1 MNQNKPA
8 IIIHQRMRK
17 TINVLAMLFAFF
29 SMAGC
34 SEREPE
40 VVPEAFLSAD
50 RLIFDQA
57 ASEKPVTVT
66 LVGEL
71 AVSSVESSAED
82 WCTAEMSA
90 DAIVV
95 KVTANDTEEYRSAD
109 VVVKFDSEVV
119 LPMTIKVAQE
129 SGEVPYLK
137 TTASESFEFGCRGGE
152 YKFSV
157 SSSAEWKA
165 ELVDC
170 SWATLSSDA
179 SYVTIKAPE
188 NEGNEVL
195 SGKVKVTS
203 GEISLEYAFS
213 QATLASDKYLALLG
227 EYDIYAE
234 KWYEVTKYNS
244 YSHKGLCGALGKSG
258 TLRELC
264 TSPASSLF
272 TTTATLTED
281 KYGVS
286 YYLEGCFLQG
296 QKMPVNLNKE
306 TGKLEIPTLWNT
318 GTALIY
324 YNRYSPPEDM
334 SCFLVTYTINSSDVS
349 MKYNQYSAGVIT
361 ASVSEDCNTI
371 TIDTSKEQKDGEVE
385 GSGLTLVYMNMGLSS
400 PVLTPF
406 EKIYMPYGNAIELRR
421 KTDE

>member
-1 MNQNKPA
+1 
-8 IIIHQRMRK
+8 MRK
-17 TINVLAMLFAFF
+17 TINVLTMLFAVF

-34 SEREPE
+34 SESEPE
-40 VVPEAFLSAD
+40 VVPQAFLSAD
-50 RLIFDQA
+50 RLIFDQT

-82 WCTAEMSA
+82 WCTAEISA

-95 KVTANDTEEYRSAD
+95 KVSANDTDASRSAD

-119 LPMTIKVAQE
+119 LPMTVKVAQE

-179 SYVTIKAPE
+179 SSVTIEAPE
-188 NEGNEVL
+188 NKGNEVL

-203 GEISLEYAFS
+203 GEISLEYAFT

-234 KWYEVTKYNS
+234 KWYQVTRYASN
-244 YSHKGLCGALGKSG
+244 KGWCSALGKGG

-296 QKMPVNLNKE
+296 QKLPIVLNKKN
-306 TGKLEIPTLWNT
+306 GGLEIPALWNT

-324 YNRYSPPEDM
+324 YNKYSPPEDM
-334 SCFLVTYTINSSDVS
+334 SCFLVDYTISSDNS
-349 MKYNQYSAGVIT
+349 MKYNQYAAGVIT

-406 EKIYMPYGNAIELRR
+406 EGIYMPYGNTVELRR

>member
-1 MNQNKPA
+1 
-8 IIIHQRMRK
+8 MRK
-17 TINVLAMLFAFF
+17 TINVLAMLFAFCL
-29 SMAGC
+29 MAGC
-34 SEREPE
+34 SESEPE
-40 VVPEAFLSAD
+40 VVPQAFMSAD
-50 RLIFDQA
+50 RLIFDQT

-66 LVGEL
+66 IVGEL

-95 KVTANDTEEYRSAD
+95 KVTANDTEKYRSAD

-170 SWATLSSDA
+170 SWATISSDA
-179 SYVTIKAPE
+179 SSVTIEAPE
-188 NEGNEVL
+188 NNGNEVL

-234 KWYEVTKYNS
+234 KWYQVTRYNT

-281 KYGVS
+281 KYGIS

-296 QKMPVNLNKE
+296 QKIPVNLNKE

-324 YNRYSPPEDM
+324 YSSYSPAEDM
-334 SCFLVTYTINSSDVS
+334 SCFLVSYTINSSDVS
-349 MKYNQYSAGVIT
+349 MKYNQYSAGVLK

-371 TIDTSKEQKDGEVE
+371 TIDTSAEPKEGEVE
-385 GSGLTLVYMNMGLSS
+385 GSGLTLVYMNMALSS

-406 EKIYMPYGNAIELRR
+406 EKIYMPYGNTVELRR

>member
-1 MNQNKPA
+1 
-8 IIIHQRMRK
+8 MRK
-17 TINVLAMLFAFF
+17 TINVLTMLFAIF

-34 SEREPE
+34 SESEPE
-40 VVPEAFLSAD
+40 VVPQAFLSAD
-50 RLIFDQA
+50 RLIFDQT

-82 WCTAEMSA
+82 WCTAGISA

-95 KVTANDTEEYRSAD
+95 KVSANDTEASRSAD

-170 SWATLSSDA
+170 GWATLSTDA
-179 SYVTIKAPE
+179 SSVTIEAPA
-188 NEGNEVL
+188 NDGNEVL

-203 GEISLEYAFS
+203 GETSLEYAFT

>member
-1 MNQNKPA
+1 
-8 IIIHQRMRK
+8 MRK

-34 SEREPE
+34 SESEPE

-179 SYVTIKAPE
+179 SSVTIKALE
-188 NEGNEVL
+188 NKGNEVL

-203 GEISLEYAFS
+203 GNNSLEYAFT

-234 KWYEVTKYNS
+234 KWYQVTRYASN
-244 YSHKGLCGALGKSG
+244 KGWCSALGKGG

-296 QKMPVNLNKE
+296 QKLPIVLNKK
-306 TGKLEIPTLWNT
+306 TGGLEIPALWNT

-324 YNRYSPPEDM
+324 YNKYSPPEDM
-334 SCFLVTYTINSSDVS
+334 SCFLVDYTVSSDNS
-349 MKYNQYSAGVIT
+349 MKYNQYAAGVIK

-406 EKIYMPYGNAIELRR
+406 EGIYMPYGNTVELRR

>member
-1 MNQNKPA
+1 
-8 IIIHQRMRK
+8 MRK
-17 TINVLAMLFAFF
+17 TINVLTMLFAVF

-34 SEREPE
+34 SESEPE
-40 VVPEAFLSAD
+40 VVPQAFLSAD
-50 RLIFDQA
+50 RLIFDQT

-95 KVTANDTEEYRSAD
+95 KVTANDTDASRSAD

-179 SYVTIKAPE
+179 SSVTIKAPE
-188 NEGNEVL
+188 NKGNEVL

-203 GEISLEYAFS
+203 GETSLEYAFT
-213 QATLASDKYLALLG
+213 QATVASDKYLALLG

-234 KWYEVTKYNS
+234 KWYQVTRYASN
-244 YSHKGLCGALGKSG
+244 KGWCSALGKGG

-296 QKMPVNLNKE
+296 QKLPIVLNKK
-306 TGKLEIPTLWNT
+306 TGGLEIPALWNT

-324 YNRYSPPEDM
+324 YNKYSPPEDM
-334 SCFLVTYTINSSDVS
+334 SCFLVDYTISSDNS
-349 MKYNQYSAGVIT
+349 MKYNQYAAGVIT

-406 EKIYMPYGNAIELRR
+406 EGIYMPYGNTVELRR

>member
-1 MNQNKPA
+1 
-8 IIIHQRMRK
+8 MRK
-17 TINVLAMLFAFF
+17 TINVLTMLFAIF

-34 SEREPE
+34 SESEPE
-40 VVPEAFLSAD
+40 VVPQAFLSAD
-50 RLIFDQA
+50 RLIFDQT

>member
-1 MNQNKPA
+1 
-8 IIIHQRMRK
+8 MRK
-17 TINVLAMLFAFF
+17 TINVLTMLFAVF

-34 SEREPE
+34 SESEPE
-40 VVPEAFLSAD
+40 VVPQAFLSAD
-50 RLIFDQA
+50 RLIFDQT

-66 LVGEL
+66 LVGDL

-95 KVTANDTEEYRSAD
+95 KVSANDTDASRSAD

-179 SYVTIKAPE
+179 SSVTIKAPE
-188 NEGNEVL
+188 NKGNEVL

-203 GEISLEYAFS
+203 GETSLEYAFT
-213 QATLASDKYLALLG
+213 QATVASDKYHALLG

-234 KWYEVTKYNS
+234 KWYQVTRYASN
-244 YSHKGLCGALGKSG
+244 KGWCSALGKGG

-296 QKMPVNLNKE
+296 QKLPIVLNKK
-306 TGKLEIPTLWNT
+306 TGGLEIPALWNT

-324 YNRYSPPEDM
+324 YNKYSPPEDM
-334 SCFLVTYTINSSDVS
+334 SCFLVDYTISSDNS
-349 MKYNQYSAGVIT
+349 MKYNQYAAGVIK

-406 EKIYMPYGNAIELRR
+406 EGIYMPYGNTVELRR

>member
-1 MNQNKPA
+1 
-8 IIIHQRMRK
+8 MRK

-29 SMAGC
+29 LMAGC
-34 SEREPE
+34 SESEPE
-40 VVPEAFLSAD
+40 VVPQAFMSAD
-50 RLIFDQA
+50 RLIFDQT

-109 VVVKFDSEVV
+109 VVVKFDSEAV

-170 SWATLSSDA
+170 SWATISSDA
-179 SYVTIKAPE
+179 SSVTIEAPE
-188 NEGNEVL
+188 NNGNEVL

-203 GEISLEYAFS
+203 GEISLEYAFT

-234 KWYEVTKYNS
+234 KWYEVTRYNS
-244 YSHKGLCGALGKSG
+244 YSQKGLCGALGKSG

-264 TSPASSLF
+264 TSPASALF

-324 YNRYSPPEDM
+324 YSRYSPPEDM
-334 SCFLVTYTINSSDVS
+334 PCFLVNFTINSSDVS
-349 MKYNQYSAGVIT
+349 MKYNQYTAGVIR
-361 ASVSEDCNTI
+361 ASVSDDCNTI

-406 EKIYMPYGNAIELRR
+406 EKIYMPYGNAVELRR

>member
-1 MNQNKPA
+1 
-8 IIIHQRMRK
+8 MRK

-34 SEREPE
+34 SESEPE

-170 SWATLSSDA
+170 GWATLSTDA
-179 SYVTIKAPE
+179 SSVTIEAPA
-188 NEGNEVL
+188 NDGNEVL

-203 GEISLEYAFS
+203 GETSLEYAFT

-234 KWYEVTKYNS
+234 KWYQVTRYASN
-244 YSHKGLCGALGKSG
+244 KGWCSALGKGG

-296 QKMPVNLNKE
+296 QKLPIVLNKK
-306 TGKLEIPTLWNT
+306 TGGLEIPALWNT

-324 YNRYSPPEDM
+324 YNKYSPPEDM
-334 SCFLVTYTINSSDVS
+334 SCFLVDYTISSDNS
-349 MKYNQYSAGVIT
+349 MKYNQYAAGVIT

-406 EKIYMPYGNAIELRR
+406 EGIYMPYGNTVELRR

>member
-1 MNQNKPA
+1 
-8 IIIHQRMRK
+8 MRK
-17 TINVLAMLFAFF
+17 TINVLTMLFAIF

-34 SEREPE
+34 SESEPE
-40 VVPEAFLSAD
+40 VVPQAFLSAD
-50 RLIFDQA
+50 RLIFDHT

-82 WCTAEMSA
+82 WCTAGISA

-95 KVTANDTEEYRSAD
+95 KVSANDTEASRSAD

-170 SWATLSSDA
+170 GWATLSTDA
-179 SYVTIKAPE
+179 SSVTIEAPA
-188 NEGNEVL
+188 NDGNEML
-195 SGKVKVTS
+195 SGKVKVSS
-203 GEISLEYAFS
+203 GETSLEYAFT

-234 KWYEVTKYNS
+234 KWYQVTRYASN
-244 YSHKGLCGALGKSG
+244 KGWCSALGKGG

-296 QKMPVNLNKE
+296 QKLPIVLNKK
-306 TGKLEIPTLWNT
+306 TGGLEIPALWNT

-324 YNRYSPPEDM
+324 YNKYSPPEDM
-334 SCFLVTYTINSSDVS
+334 SCFLVDYTI
-349 MKYNQYSAGVIT
+349 MYQRT
-361 ASVSEDCNTI
+361 ATRLQS
-371 TIDTSKEQKDGEVE
+371 
-385 GSGLTLVYMNMGLSS
+385 
-400 PVLTPF
+400 TP
-406 EKIYMPYGNAIELRR
+406 PRNR
-421 KTDE
+421 KTAKSKAQA

>member
-1 MNQNKPA
+1 
-8 IIIHQRMRK
+8 MRK

-34 SEREPE
+34 SESEPE

-179 SYVTIKAPE
+179 SSVTIEAPA
-188 NEGNEVL
+188 NDGNEVL
-195 SGKVKVTS
+195 SGKVKVSS
-203 GEISLEYAFS
+203 GETSLEYAFT

-234 KWYEVTKYNS
+234 KWYQVTRYASN
-244 YSHKGLCGALGKSG
+244 KGWCSALGKGG

-296 QKMPVNLNKE
+296 QKLPIVLNKK
-306 TGKLEIPTLWNT
+306 TGGLEIPALWNT

-324 YNRYSPPEDM
+324 YNKYSPPEDM
-334 SCFLVTYTINSSDVS
+334 SCFLVDYTISSDNS
-349 MKYNQYSAGVIT
+349 MKYNQYAAGVIT

-371 TIDTSKEQKDGEVE
+371 TIDTSTEPKDGEVE
-385 GSGLTLVYMNMGLSS
+385 GSGLTLVYMNMALSS

-406 EKIYMPYGNAIELRR
+406 EGICMPYGNTIELRR

>member
-1 MNQNKPA
+1 
-8 IIIHQRMRK
+8 MRK
-17 TINVLAMLFAFF
+17 TINVLTMLFAVF

-34 SEREPE
+34 SESEPE
-40 VVPEAFLSAD
+40 VVPQAFLSAD
-50 RLIFDQA
+50 RLIFDQT

-66 LVGEL
+66 LVGDL

-82 WCTAEMSA
+82 WCTAEISA

-95 KVTANDTEEYRSAD
+95 KVSANDTDASRSAD

-179 SYVTIKAPE
+179 SSVTIKALE
-188 NEGNEVL
+188 NKGNEVL

-203 GEISLEYAFS
+203 GETSLEYAFT
-213 QATLASDKYLALLG
+213 QATVASDKYLALLG

-234 KWYEVTKYNS
+234 KWYQVTRYASN
-244 YSHKGLCGALGKSG
+244 KGWCSALGKGG

-296 QKMPVNLNKE
+296 QKLPIVLNKK
-306 TGKLEIPTLWNT
+306 TGGLEIPALWNT

-324 YNRYSPPEDM
+324 YNKYSPPEDM
-334 SCFLVTYTINSSDVS
+334 SCFLVDYTISSDNS
-349 MKYNQYSAGVIT
+349 MKYNQYSAGVIK

-385 GSGLTLVYMNMGLSS
+385 GSGLTLVYMNMALSS

-406 EKIYMPYGNAIELRR
+406 EGICMPYGNTIELRR

>member
-1 MNQNKPA
+1 
-8 IIIHQRMRK
+8 MRK
-17 TINVLAMLFAFF
+17 TINVLAMLFAFCL
-29 SMAGC
+29 MAGC
-34 SEREPE
+34 SESEPE
-40 VVPEAFLSAD
+40 VVPQAFMSAD
-50 RLIFDQA
+50 RLIFDQT

-109 VVVKFDSEVV
+109 VVVKFDSDVV

-170 SWATLSSDA
+170 SWATISSDA
-179 SYVTIKAPE
+179 SSVTIEAPE
-188 NEGNEVL
+188 NNGNEVL

-234 KWYEVTKYNS
+234 KWYQVTRYNT

-281 KYGVS
+281 KYGIS

-296 QKMPVNLNKE
+296 QKIPVNLNKE

-318 GTALIY
+318 GTTLIY
-324 YNRYSPPEDM
+324 YSSYSPAEDM
-334 SCFLVTYTINSSDVS
+334 SCFLVSYTINSSDVS
-349 MKYNQYSAGVIT
+349 MKYNQYSAGVLK

-371 TIDTSKEQKDGEVE
+371 TIDTSAEPKEGEVE
-385 GSGLTLVYMNMGLSS
+385 GSGLTLVYMNMALSS

-406 EKIYMPYGNAIELRR
+406 EKIYMPYGNTVELRR

>member
-1 MNQNKPA
+1 
-8 IIIHQRMRK
+8 MRK

-34 SEREPE
+34 SESEPE

-50 RLIFDQA
+50 RLIFDQT

-170 SWATLSSDA
+170 GWATLSTDA
-179 SYVTIKAPE
+179 SSVTIEAPA
-188 NEGNEVL
+188 NDGNEVL

-203 GEISLEYAFS
+203 GGTSLEYAFT

-234 KWYEVTKYNS
+234 KWYQVTRYAS
-244 YSHKGLCGALGKSG
+244 SKGWCSALGKGG

-264 TSPASSLF
+264 TSPSSSLF

-296 QKMPVNLNKE
+296 QKLPIVLNKK
-306 TGKLEIPTLWNT
+306 TGGLEIPALWNT

-324 YNRYSPPEDM
+324 YNKYSPPEDM
-334 SCFLVTYTINSSDVS
+334 SCFLVDYTISSDNS
-349 MKYNQYSAGVIT
+349 MKYNQYAAGVIT

-385 GSGLTLVYMNMGLSS
+385 GSGLTLVYMNMALSS

-406 EKIYMPYGNAIELRR
+406 EGIYMPYGNTVELRR

>member
-1 MNQNKPA
+1 
-8 IIIHQRMRK
+8 MRK

-34 SEREPE
+34 SESEPE

-179 SYVTIKAPE
+179 SSVTIKALE
-188 NEGNEVL
+188 NKGNEVL

-203 GEISLEYAFS
+203 GNNSLEYAFT

-234 KWYEVTKYNS
+234 KWYQVTRYAS
-244 YSHKGLCGALGKSG
+244 SKGWCSALGKGG

-264 TSPASSLF
+264 TSPSSSLF

-296 QKMPVNLNKE
+296 QKLPIVLNKK
-306 TGKLEIPTLWNT
+306 TGGLEIPALWNT

-324 YNRYSPPEDM
+324 YNKYSPPEDM
-334 SCFLVTYTINSSDVS
+334 SCFLVDYTISSDNS
-349 MKYNQYSAGVIT
+349 MKYNQYAAGVIT

-406 EKIYMPYGNAIELRR
+406 EGIYMPYGNTVELRR

>member
-1 MNQNKPA
+1 
-8 IIIHQRMRK
+8 MRK
-17 TINVLAMLFAFF
+17 TINVLAMLFAFCL
-29 SMAGC
+29 MAGC
-34 SEREPE
+34 SESEPE
-40 VVPEAFLSAD
+40 VVPQAFMSAD
-50 RLIFDQA
+50 RLIFDQT

-170 SWATLSSDA
+170 SWATISFDA
-179 SYVTIKAPE
+179 SSVTIEAPE
-188 NEGNEVL
+188 NNGNEVL

-234 KWYEVTKYNS
+234 KWYQVTRYNT

-296 QKMPVNLNKE
+296 QKIPVNLNKE

-324 YNRYSPPEDM
+324 YSSYSPAEDM
-334 SCFLVTYTINSSDVS
+334 SCFLVSYAINSSDVS
-349 MKYNQYSAGVIT
+349 MKYNQYSAGVLK

-371 TIDTSKEQKDGEVE
+371 TIDTSAEPKEGEVE
-385 GSGLTLVYMNMGLSS
+385 GSGLTLVYMNMALSS

-406 EKIYMPYGNAIELRR
+406 EKIYMPYGNTVELRR

>member
-1 MNQNKPA
+1 
-8 IIIHQRMRK
+8 MRK
-17 TINVLAMLFAFF
+17 TINVLAMLFAFCL
-29 SMAGC
+29 MAGC
-34 SEREPE
+34 SESEPE
-40 VVPEAFLSAD
+40 VVPQAFMSAD
-50 RLIFDQA
+50 RLIFDQT

-109 VVVKFDSEVV
+109 VVVKFDSDVV

-170 SWATLSSDA
+170 SWATISSDA
-179 SYVTIKAPE
+179 SSVTIEAPE

-234 KWYEVTKYNS
+234 KWYQVTKYNS
-244 YSHKGLCGALGKSG
+244 YSYKGMCGALGKSG

-324 YNRYSPPEDM
+324 YSSYSPAEDM
-334 SCFLVTYTINSSDVS
+334 SCFLVSYTINSSDVS
-349 MKYNQYSAGVIT
+349 MKYNQYSAGVLK

-371 TIDTSKEQKDGEVE
+371 TIDTSTEPKEGEVE
-385 GSGLTLVYMNMGLSS
+385 GSGLTLVYMNMAVSS

-406 EKIYMPYGNAIELRR
+406 EKIYMPYGNTVELRR

>member
-1 MNQNKPA
+1 
-8 IIIHQRMRK
+8 MRK
-17 TINVLAMLFAFF
+17 TINVLAMLFAFCL
-29 SMAGC
+29 MAGC
-34 SEREPE
+34 SESEPE
-40 VVPEAFLSAD
+40 VVPQAFMSAD
-50 RLIFDQA
+50 RLIFDQT

-95 KVTANDTEEYRSAD
+95 KVTANDTEESRSAD
-109 VVVKFDSEVV
+109 VVVKFDSDVV

-170 SWATLSSDA
+170 SWATISSDA
-179 SYVTIKAPE
+179 SSVTIEAPE
-188 NEGNEVL
+188 NNGNDVL

-234 KWYEVTKYNS
+234 KWYQVTRYNT

-324 YNRYSPPEDM
+324 YSSYSPAEDM

-349 MKYNQYSAGVIT
+349 MKYNQYSAGVLK

-371 TIDTSKEQKDGEVE
+371 TIDTSTEPKEGEVE
-385 GSGLTLVYMNMGLSS
+385 GSGLTLVYMNMALPS

-406 EKIYMPYGNAIELRR
+406 EKIYMPYGNTVELRR

>member
-1 MNQNKPA
+1 M
-8 IIIHQRMRK
+8 
-17 TINVLAMLFAFF
+17 
-29 SMAGC
+29 
-34 SEREPE
+34 
-40 VVPEAFLSAD
+40 
-50 RLIFDQA
+50 
-57 ASEKPVTVT
+57 
-66 LVGEL
+66 
-71 AVSSVESSAED
+71 
-82 WCTAEMSA
+82 
-90 DAIVV
+90 
-95 KVTANDTEEYRSAD
+95 
-109 VVVKFDSEVV
+109 
-119 LPMTIKVAQE
+119 
-129 SGEVPYLK
+129 PYLK
-137 TTASESFEFGCRGGE
+137 TTASESFEVGCRGGE

-170 SWATLSSDA
+170 SWATISSDA
-179 SYVTIKAPE
+179 SSVTIEAPE
-188 NEGNEVL
+188 NNGNEVL

-234 KWYEVTKYNS
+234 KWYEVTRYNS
-244 YSHKGLCGALGKSG
+244 YSQKGLCGALGKSG

-264 TSPASSLF
+264 TSPASALF

-324 YNRYSPPEDM
+324 YSRYSPPEDM
-334 SCFLVTYTINSSDVS
+334 PCFLVNFTINSSDVS
-349 MKYNQYSAGVIT
+349 MKYNQYAAGVIT

-385 GSGLTLVYMNMGLSS
+385 GSGLTLVYMNMGISS

>member
-1 MNQNKPA
+1 
-8 IIIHQRMRK
+8 MRK
-17 TINVLAMLFAFF
+17 TINVLAMLFAFCL
-29 SMAGC
+29 MAGC
-34 SEREPE
+34 SESEPE
-40 VVPEAFLSAD
+40 VVPQAFMSAD
-50 RLIFDQA
+50 RLIFDQT

-66 LVGEL
+66 IVGEL

-95 KVTANDTEEYRSAD
+95 KVTANDTEKYRSAD

-170 SWATLSSDA
+170 SWATISSDA
-179 SYVTIKAPE
+179 SSVTIEAPE
-188 NEGNEVL
+188 NNGNEVL

-234 KWYEVTKYNS
+234 KWYEVTRYNT

-264 TSPASSLF
+264 TSPVSSLF

-281 KYGVS
+281 KYGIS

-296 QKMPVNLNKE
+296 QKIPVNLNKE

-324 YNRYSPPEDM
+324 YNFNSPPEDM
-334 SCFLVTYTINSSDVS
+334 PCFLVNFTINSSDVS
-349 MKYNQYSAGVIT
+349 MKYNQYAAGVIT

-371 TIDTSKEQKDGEVE
+371 TIDTSKEKKDGEVE
-385 GSGLTLVYMNMGLSS
+385 GSGLTLVYMNMGISS

>member
-1 MNQNKPA
+1 
-8 IIIHQRMRK
+8 
-17 TINVLAMLFAFF
+17 MLFAFF
-29 SMAGC
+29 LMAGC
-34 SEREPE
+34 SESEPK
-40 VVPEAFLSAD
+40 VVPQAFMSAD
-50 RLIFDQA
+50 RLIFDQT
-57 ASEKPVTVT
+57 ASEKPVTMT

-109 VVVKFDSEVV
+109 VVVKFDSEAV

-170 SWATLSSDA
+170 SWATISSDA
-179 SYVTIKAPE
+179 SSVTIEAPE
-188 NEGNEVL
+188 NNGNEVL

-234 KWYEVTKYNS
+234 KWYQVTRYNT

-324 YNRYSPPEDM
+324 YSSYSPPEDM

-349 MKYNQYSAGVIT
+349 MKYNQYSAGVIK

-371 TIDTSKEQKDGEVE
+371 TIDTSTESKDGEVE
-385 GSGLTLVYMNMGLSS
+385 GSGLTLVYMNMALSS

-406 EKIYMPYGNAIELRR
+406 EKIYMPYGNAVELRR

>member
-1 MNQNKPA
+1 
-8 IIIHQRMRK
+8 MRK
-17 TINVLAMLFAFF
+17 TINVLTMLFAIF

-34 SEREPE
+34 SESEPE
-40 VVPEAFLSAD
+40 VVPQAFLSAD
-50 RLIFDQA
+50 RLIFDQT

-71 AVSSVESSAED
+71 TVSSVESSAED
-82 WCTAEMSA
+82 WCTAGISA

-95 KVTANDTEEYRSAD
+95 KVSANDTEASRSAD

-170 SWATLSSDA
+170 GWATLSIDA
-179 SYVTIKAPE
+179 SSVTIEAPA
-188 NEGNEVL
+188 NDGNEVL

-203 GEISLEYAFS
+203 GETSLEYAFT

-234 KWYEVTKYNS
+234 KWYQVTRYASN
-244 YSHKGLCGALGKSG
+244 KGWCSALGKGG

-296 QKMPVNLNKE
+296 QKLPIVLNKKN
-306 TGKLEIPTLWNT
+306 GGLEIPALWNT

-324 YNRYSPPEDM
+324 YNKYSPPEDM
-334 SCFLVTYTINSSDVS
+334 SCFLVDYTISSDNS
-349 MKYNQYSAGVIT
+349 MKYNQYAAGVIM

-406 EKIYMPYGNAIELRR
+406 EGIYMPYGNTVELRR

>member
-1 MNQNKPA
+1 
-8 IIIHQRMRK
+8 
-17 TINVLAMLFAFF
+17 MLFAFCL
-29 SMAGC
+29 MAGC
-34 SEREPE
+34 SESEPE
-40 VVPEAFLSAD
+40 VVPQAFMSAD
-50 RLIFDQA
+50 RLIFDQT

-109 VVVKFDSEVV
+109 VVVKFDSDVV

-157 SSSAEWKA
+157 SSSAEWKT

-170 SWATLSSDA
+170 SWATISSDA
-179 SYVTIKAPE
+179 SSVTIEAPE
-188 NEGNEVL
+188 NNGNEVL

-234 KWYEVTKYNS
+234 KWYQVTRYNT

-281 KYGVS
+281 KYGIS

-296 QKMPVNLNKE
+296 QKIPVNLNKE

-324 YNRYSPPEDM
+324 YSSYSPAEDM
-334 SCFLVTYTINSSDVS
+334 SCFLVSYTINSSDVS
-349 MKYNQYSAGVIT
+349 MKYNQYSAGVLK

-371 TIDTSKEQKDGEVE
+371 TIDTSAEPKEGEVE
-385 GSGLTLVYMNMGLSS
+385 GSGLTLVYMNMALSS

-406 EKIYMPYGNAIELRR
+406 EKIYMPYGNTVELRR

>member
-1 MNQNKPA
+1 
-8 IIIHQRMRK
+8 MRK
-17 TINVLAMLFAFF
+17 TINVLTMLFAIF

-34 SEREPE
+34 SESEPE
-40 VVPEAFLSAD
+40 VVPQAFLSAD
-50 RLIFDQA
+50 RLIFDQT

-82 WCTAEMSA
+82 WCTARISA

-95 KVTANDTEEYRSAD
+95 KVSANVTEASRSAD

-170 SWATLSSDA
+170 GWATLSTDA
-179 SYVTIKAPE
+179 SSVTIEAPA
-188 NEGNEVL
+188 NDGNEVL

-203 GEISLEYAFS
+203 GGTSLEYAFT

-234 KWYEVTKYNS
+234 KWYQVTRYAS
-244 YSHKGLCGALGKSG
+244 SKGWCSALGKGG

-264 TSPASSLF
+264 TSPSSSLF

-296 QKMPVNLNKE
+296 QKLPIVLNKK
-306 TGKLEIPTLWNT
+306 TGGLEIPALWNT

-324 YNRYSPPEDM
+324 YNKYSPPEDM
-334 SCFLVTYTINSSDVS
+334 SCFLVDYTISSDNS
-349 MKYNQYSAGVIT
+349 MKYNQYAAGVIT

-406 EKIYMPYGNAIELRR
+406 EGIYMPYGNTVELRR

>member
-34 SEREPE
+34 SESEPE
-40 VVPEAFLSAD
+40 VVPQAFLSAD
-50 RLIFDQA
+50 RLIFDQT

-66 LVGEL
+66 LVGDL

-95 KVTANDTEEYRSAD
+95 KVSANDTDASRSAD

-179 SYVTIKAPE
+179 SSVTIKALE
-188 NEGNEVL
+188 NKGNEVL

-203 GEISLEYAFS
+203 GETSLEYAFT
-213 QATLASDKYLALLG
+213 QATVASDKYLALLG

-234 KWYEVTKYNS
+234 KWYQVTRYASN
-244 YSHKGLCGALGKSG
+244 KGWCSALGKGG

-296 QKMPVNLNKE
+296 QKLPIVLNKK
-306 TGKLEIPTLWNT
+306 TGGLEIPALWNT

-324 YNRYSPPEDM
+324 YNKYSPPEDM
-334 SCFLVTYTINSSDVS
+334 SCFLVDYTISSDNS
-349 MKYNQYSAGVIT
+349 MKYNQYAAGVIT

-406 EKIYMPYGNAIELRR
+406 EGIYMPYGNTVELRR

>member
-1 MNQNKPA
+1 
-8 IIIHQRMRK
+8 
-17 TINVLAMLFAFF
+17 MLFAFCL
-29 SMAGC
+29 MAGC
-34 SEREPE
+34 SESEPE
-40 VVPEAFLSAD
+40 VVPQAFMSAD
-50 RLIFDQA
+50 RLIFDQT

-109 VVVKFDSEVV
+109 VVVKFDSDVV

-170 SWATLSSDA
+170 SWATISSDA
-179 SYVTIKAPE
+179 SSVTIEAPE
-188 NEGNEVL
+188 NNGNEVL

-234 KWYEVTKYNS
+234 KWYQVTRYNT

-281 KYGVS
+281 KYGIS

-296 QKMPVNLNKE
+296 QKIPVNLNKE

-318 GTALIY
+318 GTTLIY
-324 YNRYSPPEDM
+324 YSSYSPAEDM
-334 SCFLVTYTINSSDVS
+334 SCFLVSYTINSSDVS
-349 MKYNQYSAGVIT
+349 MKYNQYSAGVLK

-371 TIDTSKEQKDGEVE
+371 TIDTSAEPKEGEVE
-385 GSGLTLVYMNMGLSS
+385 GSGLTLVYMNMALSS

-406 EKIYMPYGNAIELRR
+406 EKIYMPYGNTVELRR

>member
-1 MNQNKPA
+1 
-8 IIIHQRMRK
+8 
-17 TINVLAMLFAFF
+17 MLFAFCL
-29 SMAGC
+29 MAGC
-34 SEREPE
+34 SESEPE
-40 VVPEAFLSAD
+40 VVPQAFMSAD
-50 RLIFDQA
+50 RLIFDQT

-66 LVGEL
+66 IVGEL

-95 KVTANDTEEYRSAD
+95 KVTANDTEKYRSAD

-170 SWATLSSDA
+170 SWATISSDA
-179 SYVTIKAPE
+179 SSVTIEAPE
-188 NEGNEVL
+188 NNGNEVL

-234 KWYEVTKYNS
+234 KWYEVTRYNT

-264 TSPASSLF
+264 TSPVSSLF

-281 KYGVS
+281 KYGIS

-296 QKMPVNLNKE
+296 QKIPVNLNKE

-324 YNRYSPPEDM
+324 YNFNSPPEDM
-334 SCFLVTYTINSSDVS
+334 PCFLVNFTINSSDVS
-349 MKYNQYSAGVIT
+349 MKYNQYAAGVIT

-371 TIDTSKEQKDGEVE
+371 TIDTSKEKKDGEVE
-385 GSGLTLVYMNMGLSS
+385 GSGLTLVYMNMGISS

>member
-1 MNQNKPA
+1 
-8 IIIHQRMRK
+8 
-17 TINVLAMLFAFF
+17 MLFAFCL
-29 SMAGC
+29 MAGC
-34 SEREPE
+34 SESEPE
-40 VVPEAFLSAD
+40 VVPQAFMSAD
-50 RLIFDQA
+50 RLIFDQT
-57 ASEKPVTVT
+57 ASEKPVAVT

-109 VVVKFDSEVV
+109 VVVKFDSDVV

-170 SWATLSSDA
+170 SWATISSDA
-179 SYVTIKAPE
+179 SSVTIEAPE

-234 KWYEVTKYNS
+234 KWYQVTRYNT

-296 QKMPVNLNKE
+296 QKIPVNLNKE

-324 YNRYSPPEDM
+324 YSSYSPAEDM

-349 MKYNQYSAGVIT
+349 MKYNQYSAGVLK

-371 TIDTSKEQKDGEVE
+371 TIDTSTEPKEGEVE
-385 GSGLTLVYMNMGLSS
+385 GSGLTLVYMNMAVSS

-406 EKIYMPYGNAIELRR
+406 EKIYMPYGNAVELRR

>member
-1 MNQNKPA
+1 
-8 IIIHQRMRK
+8 MRK
-17 TINVLAMLFAFF
+17 TINVLTMLFAVF

-34 SEREPE
+34 SESEPE

-50 RLIFDQA
+50 RLIFDQT

-179 SYVTIKAPE
+179 SSVTIKALE
-188 NEGNEVL
+188 NKGNEVL

-203 GEISLEYAFS
+203 GETSLEYAFT

-234 KWYEVTKYNS
+234 KWYQVTRYNS
-244 YSHKGLCGALGKSG
+244 YSYKGMCGALGKSG
-258 TLRELC
+258 TLRELY
-264 TSPASSLF
+264 TPLTGSSFTAISLTEY

-281 KYGVS
+281 KYGIS

-324 YNRYSPPEDM
+324 YSKYSPAEDM
-334 SCFLVTYTINSSDVS
+334 SCFLVSYTINSSDVS
-349 MKYNQYSAGVIT
+349 MKYNQYSAGVIK

-385 GSGLTLVYMNMGLSS
+385 GSGLTLVYMNMALSS

-406 EKIYMPYGNAIELRR
+406 EGICMPYGNTIELRR

>member
-1 MNQNKPA
+1 
-8 IIIHQRMRK
+8 MRK
-17 TINVLAMLFAFF
+17 TINVLTMLFAIF

-34 SEREPE
+34 SESEPE
-40 VVPEAFLSAD
+40 VVPQAFLSAD
-50 RLIFDQA
+50 RLIFDQT

-82 WCTAEMSA
+82 WCTAGISA

-109 VVVKFDSEVV
+109 VVVKFDSDVV

>member
-1 MNQNKPA
+1 
-8 IIIHQRMRK
+8 MRK

-29 SMAGC
+29 LMAGC
-34 SEREPE
+34 SESEPE
-40 VVPEAFLSAD
+40 VVPQAFMSAD
-50 RLIFDQA
+50 RLIFDQT

-109 VVVKFDSEVV
+109 VVVKFDSDVV

-234 KWYEVTKYNS
+234 KWYQVTRYASN
-244 YSHKGLCGALGKSG
+244 KGWCSALGKGG

-296 QKMPVNLNKE
+296 QKLPIVLNKKN
-306 TGKLEIPTLWNT
+306 GGLEIPALWNT

-324 YNRYSPPEDM
+324 YNKYSPPEDM
-334 SCFLVTYTINSSDVS
+334 SCFLVDYTVSSDNS
-349 MKYNQYSAGVIT
+349 MKYNQYAAGVIT

-406 EKIYMPYGNAIELRR
+406 EGIYMPYGNTVELRR

>member
-1 MNQNKPA
+1 
-8 IIIHQRMRK
+8 MRK
-17 TINVLAMLFAFF
+17 TINVLAMLLAFF
-29 SMAGC
+29 LVAGC
-34 SEREPE
+34 SESEPE
-40 VVPEAFLSAD
+40 VVPQAFMSAD
-50 RLIFDQA
+50 RLIFDQT
-57 ASEKPVTVT
+57 ASEKPVAVT

-71 AVSSVESSAED
+71 AVSSVESSAEN
-82 WCTAEMSA
+82 WCVAELSA
-90 DAIVV
+90 DEIVV

-119 LPMTIKVAQE
+119 LPMIIKVVQE
-129 SGEVPYLK
+129 SGDVPYLK
-137 TTASESFEFGCRGGE
+137 TTAPGSFEFGCRGGE

-170 SWATLSSDA
+170 TWATLSSDA
-179 SYVTIKAPE
+179 SSVTIEAPA

-195 SGKVKVTS
+195 SGKVKISS
-203 GEISLEYAFS
+203 GDNSLEYAFT

-244 YSHKGLCGALGKSG
+244 YSQKGLCGALGKSG

-264 TSPASSLF
+264 TSPASALF

-306 TGKLEIPTLWNT
+306 TGELEIPSLWNT

-324 YNRYSPPEDM
+324 YNYYSPPEDM
-334 SCFLVTYTINSSDVS
+334 PCFLVKYTINSSDVS
-349 MKYNQYSAGVIT
+349 MKYTQYDAGVIK
-361 ASVSEDCNTI
+361 ASVSDDCNTI
-371 TIDTSKEQKDGEVE
+371 TLDTSTEQKDGVVE
-385 GSGLTLVYMNMGLSS
+385 GSGLTLVYMNMGLTS

-406 EKIYMPYGNAIELRR
+406 EKLVMPYGNSIELRR
-421 KTDE
+421 KKDE

>member
-1 MNQNKPA
+1 
-8 IIIHQRMRK
+8 MRK
-17 TINVLAMLFAFF
+17 TINVLAMLFAFCL
-29 SMAGC
+29 MAGC
-34 SEREPE
+34 SESEPE
-40 VVPEAFLSAD
+40 VVPQAFMSAD
-50 RLIFDQA
+50 RLIFDQT

-71 AVSSVESSAED
+71 TVSSVESSAED

-90 DAIVV
+90 DAILV
-95 KVTANDTEEYRSAD
+95 KVTANDTEESRSAD
-109 VVVKFDSEVV
+109 VVVKFDSDVV

-170 SWATLSSDA
+170 SWATISSDA
-179 SYVTIKAPE
+179 SSVTIEAPE
-188 NEGNEVL
+188 NNGNEVL

-203 GEISLEYAFS
+203 GGISLEYAFS

-234 KWYEVTKYNS
+234 KWYQVTRYNT

-296 QKMPVNLNKE
+296 QKMPINLNKE

-318 GTALIY
+318 GTVLIY
-324 YNRYSPPEDM
+324 YNYNSPPEDM

-349 MKYNQYSAGVIT
+349 MKYNQYAAGVIK

-371 TIDTSKEQKDGEVE
+371 TIDTSTEPKEGVVE
-385 GSGLTLVYMNMGLSS
+385 GSGLTMVYMNMGISS

>member
-1 MNQNKPA
+1 
-8 IIIHQRMRK
+8 MRK
-17 TINVLAMLFAFF
+17 TINVLTMLFAIF

-34 SEREPE
+34 SESEPE
-40 VVPEAFLSAD
+40 VVPQAFLSAD
-50 RLIFDQA
+50 RLIFDQT
-57 ASEKPVTVT
+57 ASEKPVAVT

-82 WCTAEMSA
+82 WCAAGISA

-95 KVTANDTEEYRSAD
+95 KVSANDTEASRSAD

-137 TTASESFEFGCRGGE
+137 TTASESFEFGCWGGE

-170 SWATLSSDA
+170 GWATLSTDA
-179 SYVTIKAPE
+179 SSVTIEAPA
-188 NEGNEVL
+188 NDGNEVL

-203 GEISLEYAFS
+203 GETSLEYAFT

-234 KWYEVTKYNS
+234 KWYLVTRYASN
-244 YSHKGLCGALGKSG
+244 KGWCSALGKGG

-296 QKMPVNLNKE
+296 QKLPIVLNKK
-306 TGKLEIPTLWNT
+306 TGGLEIPALWNT

-324 YNRYSPPEDM
+324 YNKYSPPEDM
-334 SCFLVTYTINSSDVS
+334 SCFLVDYTISSDNS
-349 MKYNQYSAGVIT
+349 MKYNQYAAGVIT

-406 EKIYMPYGNAIELRR
+406 EGIYMPYGNTVELRR

>member
-1 MNQNKPA
+1 
-8 IIIHQRMRK
+8 MRK

-34 SEREPE
+34 SESEPE

-119 LPMTIKVAQE
+119 LPMTIEVAQE

-179 SYVTIKAPE
+179 SSVTIKALE
-188 NEGNEVL
+188 NKGNKVL

-203 GEISLEYAFS
+203 GNNSLEYAFT

-234 KWYEVTKYNS
+234 KWYQVTRYAS
-244 YSHKGLCGALGKSG
+244 SKGWCSALGKGG

-264 TSPASSLF
+264 TSPSSSLF

-296 QKMPVNLNKE
+296 QKLPIVLNKK
-306 TGKLEIPTLWNT
+306 TGGLEIPALWNT

-324 YNRYSPPEDM
+324 YNKYSPPEDM
-334 SCFLVTYTINSSDVS
+334 SCFLVDYTISSDNS
-349 MKYNQYSAGVIT
+349 MKYNQYAAGVIT

-406 EKIYMPYGNAIELRR
+406 EGIYMPYGNTVELRR

>member
-1 MNQNKPA
+1 
-8 IIIHQRMRK
+8 MRK
-17 TINVLAMLFAFF
+17 TINVLAMLFAFLL
-29 SMAGC
+29 MAGC
-34 SEREPE
+34 SESEPE
-40 VVPEAFLSAD
+40 VVPQAFMSAD
-50 RLIFDQA
+50 RLIFDQT

-109 VVVKFDSEVV
+109 VVVKFDSDVV

-170 SWATLSSDA
+170 SWATISSDA
-179 SYVTIKAPE
+179 SSVTIEAPE
-188 NEGNEVL
+188 NNGNEVL

-234 KWYEVTKYNS
+234 KWYQVTRYNT

-296 QKMPVNLNKE
+296 QKIPVNLNKE

-324 YNRYSPPEDM
+324 YSSYSPAEDM

-349 MKYNQYSAGVIT
+349 MKYNQYSAGVLK

-371 TIDTSKEQKDGEVE
+371 TIDTSTEPKEGEVE
-385 GSGLTLVYMNMGLSS
+385 GSGLTLVYMNMGISS

-406 EKIYMPYGNAIELRR
+406 EKIYMPYGNAVELRR

>member
-1 MNQNKPA
+1 
-8 IIIHQRMRK
+8 
-17 TINVLAMLFAFF
+17 
-29 SMAGC
+29 
-34 SEREPE
+34 
-40 VVPEAFLSAD
+40 
-50 RLIFDQA
+50 
-57 ASEKPVTVT
+57 
-66 LVGEL
+66 
-71 AVSSVESSAED
+71 
-82 WCTAEMSA
+82 MSA

-95 KVTANDTEEYRSAD
+95 KVTANDTDEYRSAD
-109 VVVKFDSEVV
+109 VVVKFDSDVV

-170 SWATLSSDA
+170 SWATISSDA
-179 SYVTIKAPE
+179 SSVTIEAPE
-188 NEGNEVL
+188 NNGNEVL

-234 KWYEVTKYNS
+234 KWYQVTRYNT

-281 KYGVS
+281 KYGIS

-296 QKMPVNLNKE
+296 QKIPVNLNKE

-324 YNRYSPPEDM
+324 YSSYSPAEDM
-334 SCFLVTYTINSSDVS
+334 SCFLVSYTINSSDVS
-349 MKYNQYSAGVIT
+349 MKYNQYSAGVLK

-371 TIDTSKEQKDGEVE
+371 TIDTSAEPKEGEVE
-385 GSGLTLVYMNMGLSS
+385 GSGLTLVYMNMALSS

-406 EKIYMPYGNAIELRR
+406 EGIYMPYGNTVELRR

>member
-1 MNQNKPA
+1 
-8 IIIHQRMRK
+8 
-17 TINVLAMLFAFF
+17 
-29 SMAGC
+29 
-34 SEREPE
+34 
-40 VVPEAFLSAD
+40 
-50 RLIFDQA
+50 
-57 ASEKPVTVT
+57 
-66 LVGEL
+66 
-71 AVSSVESSAED
+71 
-82 WCTAEMSA
+82 MSA

-109 VVVKFDSEVV
+109 VVVKFDSEAV

-157 SSSAEWKA
+157 SSSAE
-165 ELVDC
+165 LVDC
-170 SWATLSSDA
+170 SWATISSDA
-179 SYVTIKAPE
+179 SSVTIEAPE
-188 NEGNEVL
+188 NNGNEVL

-234 KWYEVTKYNS
+234 KWYEVTRYNS
-244 YSHKGLCGALGKSG
+244 YSQKGLCGALGKSG

-264 TSPASSLF
+264 TSPASALF

-324 YNRYSPPEDM
+324 YSRYSPPEDM
-334 SCFLVTYTINSSDVS
+334 PCFLVNFTINSSDVS
-349 MKYNQYSAGVIT
+349 MKYNQYAAGVIT

-385 GSGLTLVYMNMGLSS
+385 GSGLTLVYMNMGISS